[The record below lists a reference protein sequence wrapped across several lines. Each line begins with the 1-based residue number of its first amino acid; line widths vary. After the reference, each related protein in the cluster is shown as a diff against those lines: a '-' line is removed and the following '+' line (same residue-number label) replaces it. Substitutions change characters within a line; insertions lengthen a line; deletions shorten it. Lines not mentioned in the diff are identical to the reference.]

1 MNLQQFCFEKF
12 CINIIIWSATVP
24 AAIAHKATHF
34 KLQVTGTRTMAV
46 RINCREARHCRNL
59 VSHTRLHTQSHLH
72 PHLRS
77 HRHIVLLFTLRG
89 LKAARCPSR
98 RSRPGAGVWPAIRSA
113 AEKPRGVRCSSV
125 CRSWRCWNTLKV
137 WFCKLLGIP
146 YSKVSLR
153 RHKVD

>member
-59 VSHTRLHTQSHLH
+59 VSHTHAYTHSPICTRICEATDTLCCCSHCGDW
-72 PHLRS
+72 R
-77 HRHIVLLFTLRG
+77 RRG
-89 LKAARCPSR
+89 A
-98 RSRPGAGVWPAIRSA
+98 PADAHVQEQECDLRSA
-113 AEKPRGVRCSSV
+113 AEKPRGVHCSSV